1 MRNTTSP
8 RPTGPPKLPRARR
21 PKAPPPGIDVPVTVW
36 LAPTPA
42 PTTAS
47 EPAAPVAHD
56 PTRDLLPQWAHE
68 RLHRHV
74 TTRAAAVTAV
84 RVRPGDHT
92 PLPRPAPGTR
102 LLVIADLAD
111 LPGAGIRDDDGS
123 RPEAPARTAR
133 IVRHL
138 LARVP
143 AAPGYTAYAA
153 IAVPPQHAPDGRLI
167 DRCGPAAREARLCDW
182 RHLQHLIV
190 VHAHLDTDRLVP
202 HTPPAGHVDP
212 HRHDVIHTD
221 VLLFERTEYTP

>member
-1 MRNTTSP
+1 M
-8 RPTGPPKLPRARR
+8 RR

-36 LAPTPA
+36 LAPTPNPG

-47 EPAAPVAHD
+47 ESAAPVAHD

-68 RLHRHV
+68 RLCRHV
-74 TTRAAAVTAV
+74 TTAAAAVTAV

-102 LLVIADLAD
+102 LLVVADLGNLD
-111 LPGAGIRDDDGS
+111 NVD

-133 IVRHL
+133 IVRRL

-143 AAPGYTAYAA
+143 AAPGHTAYAA
-153 IAVPPQHAPDGRLI
+153 IAIPPRHAPDGRLI
-167 DRCGPAAREARLCDW
+167 DRCGPAAREARMCDW

-202 HTPPAGHVDP
+202 HTPLAGHVDP
-212 HRHDVIHTD
+212 YRHDVVHTD